1 MRKIKGNEDDNV
13 ITRWFTVN
21 HYCDNEPPAEF
32 SAVEKSYRKR
42 LKNYQKYGM
51 NKPTKWYGDVDGD
64 LGKAAIAYDD
74 YIKHEESRKKKIRNT
89 RFINPISNDT
99 SAAEWDLGVDLQD
112 KDVYAYNR
120 ERRQMELNEEYDIAN
135 EIINIKKYI
144 IKLKKLLNKMQSER
158 PRTREELDDFGFD
171 IYEINI
177 LSISFE
183 IQKWEKQLQYYMDPL
198 CGYNISTADVIV
210 TEEECI
216 QDIEKR
222 EQAEEEEKK
231 VNIVEI
237 AVKGFQELSKKYI
250 DPVLKGIKQ
259 FIKRNEKSIS
269 YLLNFAACAAVIVFK
284 AFGI

>member
-1 MRKIKGNEDDNV
+1 M
-13 ITRWFTVN
+13 
-21 HYCDNEPPAEF
+21 
-32 SAVEKSYRKR
+32 
-42 LKNYQKYGM
+42 
-51 NKPTKWYGDVDGD
+51 
-64 LGKAAIAYDD
+64 
-74 YIKHEESRKKKIRNT
+74 
-89 RFINPISNDT
+89 
-99 SAAEWDLGVDLQD
+99 
-112 KDVYAYNR
+112 
-120 ERRQMELNEEYDIAN
+120 
-135 EIINIKKYI
+135 
-144 IKLKKLLNKMQSER
+144 KKLLNKVKSER

-177 LSISFE
+177 LTISFE

-231 VNIVEI
+231 VNIIEI

-259 FIKRNEKSIS
+259 FIKRNQKAIN